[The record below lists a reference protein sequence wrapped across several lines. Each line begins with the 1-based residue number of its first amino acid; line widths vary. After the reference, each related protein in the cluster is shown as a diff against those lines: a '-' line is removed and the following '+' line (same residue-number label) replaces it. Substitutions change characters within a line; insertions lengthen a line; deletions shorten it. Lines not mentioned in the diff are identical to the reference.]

1 MLFVLK
7 TNFPLSWIQKP
18 FIYSST
24 TSAMMFVSEKKN
36 TIELRTDKNIWK
48 SQFKLKSQWNRM
60 KKILLLSENIVIN
73 IFISLIVLALYIVLL
88 MVVIKKLKES
98 PIILKFKPSLIDT
111 LMQIWKFHYM
121 LGLYKNNTLK
131 ISYF

>member
-98 PIILKFKPSLIDT
+98 PIILKFKSSLIDT